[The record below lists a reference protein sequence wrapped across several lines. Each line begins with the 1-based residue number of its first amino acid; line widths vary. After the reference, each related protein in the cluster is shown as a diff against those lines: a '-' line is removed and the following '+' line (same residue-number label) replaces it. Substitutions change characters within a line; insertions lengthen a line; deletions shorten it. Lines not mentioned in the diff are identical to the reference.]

1 MNITA
6 FQKNTPLIL
15 IVDDDR
21 TTRKILRRAMEQ
33 EGYQVAE
40 ASDGGQGL
48 EAYALLNPDMV
59 LLDAKMP
66 VMDGFTCCSKLQATD
81 SSSRTPVLM
90 ITSLEDEKSVDRAFE
105 AGATDYITK
114 PIHWAVLRLRVR
126 RLLQERQAEAEILKA
141 LQREK
146 ELSDLKSRIVSMV
159 SHEYRNP
166 LTAILSSAELLE
178 YYGNQWSEEKKLEHL
193 HRIQAAAQHLNDLVG
208 DMLCISQAEAGKL
221 TFKPAPLD
229 LEAFCRHLV
238 AEAQLTASPQ
248 HQIIFVCHH
257 SPELTLPHAAL
268 DEKLLRQILT
278 NLLSNAIKYSPNG
291 GGVRLEVTWENDAAI
306 FRISDCGIGI
316 PPADLGKL
324 FNAFSRGSNVGT
336 LPGTGLGLAIVKRCV
351 DLHGGKIALDSE
363 VGAGTAVTVTLP
375 LKLRLADS
383 P

>member
-66 VMDGFTCCSKLQATD
+66 VMDGFTCCSKLRATD
-81 SSSRTPVLM
+81 SGCRTPVLM

-178 YYGNQWSEEKKLEHL
+178 YYGNQWNEEKKLEHL
-193 HRIQAAAQHLNDLVG
+193 HRIQAAVQHLSDLVG

-229 LEAFCRHLV
+229 LEAFCMHLV
-238 AEAQLTASPQ
+238 TEAQLTAGPQ

-257 SPELTLPHAAL
+257 SPESTLPRAAL
-268 DEKLLRQILT
+268 DEKLLRQILS

-291 GGVRLEVTWENDAAI
+291 GSVRLELTWENDAAI
-306 FRISDCGIGI
+306 FRISDSGIGI

-324 FNAFSRGSNVGT
+324 FNSFSRGSNVGT

-375 LKLRLADS
+375 LKSRLAD
-383 P
+383 

>member
-21 TTRKILRRAMEQ
+21 TTRKILRRAIEQ

-40 ASDGGQGL
+40 ASDGAEGL

-66 VMDGFTCCSKLQATD
+66 VMDGFTCCSKLQATNGG
-81 SSSRTPVLM
+81 SRTPVLM

-159 SHEYRNP
+159 SHEYRTP

-178 YYGNQWSEEKKLEHL
+178 YCGNQWSEEKKLEHL
-193 HRIQAAAQHLNDLVG
+193 HRIQAAAQHLSDLVG

-229 LEAFCRHLV
+229 LETFCRHLV

-248 HQIIFVCHH
+248 HQIIFVCQQ
-257 SPELTLPHAAL
+257 PEITLPRAVL
-268 DEKLLRQILT
+268 DEKLLRQILS

-291 GGVRLEVTWENDAAI
+291 GSVRLELTWENDAAI
-306 FRISDCGIGI
+306 FRIYDRGIGI
-316 PPADLGKL
+316 PPADFGKL

-351 DLHGGKIALDSE
+351 ELHGGKIAVDSQ

-375 LKLRLADS
+375 LISPRLD
-383 P
+383 

>member
-6 FQKNTPLIL
+6 FHKNTPLIL

-40 ASDGGQGL
+40 ASDGA
-48 EAYALLNPDMV
+48 EAIDAYALLNPDMV

-66 VMDGFTCCSKLQATD
+66 VMDGFACCSKLRATE
-81 SSSRTPVLM
+81 SGCRTPVLM

-141 LQREK
+141 LQTEK

-166 LTAILSSAELLE
+166 LTTIMSSAELLE

-229 LEAFCRHLV
+229 LEAFCQHLV
-238 AEAQLTASPQ
+238 ADAQLTATPQ
-248 HQIIFVCHH
+248 HQIIFVCQQ
-257 SPELTLPHAAL
+257 PERTDTPAVL
-268 DEKLLRQILT
+268 DEKLLRQILS
-278 NLLSNAIKYSPNG
+278 NLLSNAIKYSPHG
-291 GGVRLEVTWENDAAI
+291 GCVRLELIWENDAAI
-306 FRISDCGIGI
+306 LRISDTGIGI
-316 PPADLGKL
+316 LPADLGQL
-324 FNAFSRGSNVGT
+324 FNAFSRGRNVGT

-351 DLHGGKIALDSE
+351 DLHGGQISIESE

-375 LKLRLADS
+375 LKYCLADS
-383 P
+383 L